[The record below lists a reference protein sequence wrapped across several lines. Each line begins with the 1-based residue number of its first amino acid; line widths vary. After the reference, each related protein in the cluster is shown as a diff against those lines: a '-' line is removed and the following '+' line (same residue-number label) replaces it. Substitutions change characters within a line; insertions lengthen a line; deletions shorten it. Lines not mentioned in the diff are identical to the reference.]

1 MKHDPRIDAMLQKS
15 REVIRDCSLEN
26 GAIVAANTDKPYT
39 PREAANYRSVWPRD
53 AAFVAAA
60 ANLLGDQEIGERFL
74 TWVYERPEGLK
85 KEKLLFQKYST
96 NGRKEAGQFQAD
108 QMGTLLWFI
117 REFFGENRE
126 SALRHQPLITLLA
139 EGLAATWNGKFF
151 NVHVTDLWEQEER
164 HTTHTMGN
172 NFTYTLAASARG
184 LMIADEYLPNPLW
197 KEAANQMIA
206 RINEAYSMHR
216 GYYLRNHGKV
226 DDTNIDASL
235 LGLTW
240 PFALCAADDLRML
253 KTVAAIETALAVN
266 GGVHRFQFDYYDGE
280 GSAQEGGGAWPVL
293 NFWMSMYWMRAGNRK
308 RAEQYFFWVLDHVAE
323 KYHGYLPEQLFGD
336 ERTGIYPLAWSHAM
350 FVFAC
355 EALGYLKK

>member
-1 MKHDPRIDAMLQKS
+1 MRHDPRIDMLLEKS
-15 REVIRDCSLEN
+15 REVIHDCSLEN
-26 GAIVAANTDKPYT
+26 GAIVAANTDKSYT

-60 ANLLGDQEIGERFL
+60 ANLLGDRDIGERFL
-74 TWVYERPEGLK
+74 AWMYKRPEGLK
-85 KEKLLFQKYST
+85 KEKLLYQKYST

-108 QMGTLLWFI
+108 QMGTVLWFI
-117 REFFGENRE
+117 KEFFDDDRKK
-126 SALRHQPLITLLA
+126 ALKHQQLITLLA

-151 NVHVTDLWEQEER
+151 SVHVTDLWEQEER

-184 LMIADEYLPNPLW
+184 LMIADAYLPNPLW
-197 KEAANQMIA
+197 KEATNQMIA
-206 RINEAYSMHR
+206 RLGEAYSEHHS
-216 GYYLRNHGKV
+216 YFLRNHGKV
-226 DDTNIDASL
+226 DDVNVDASL
-235 LGLTW
+235 LGLAW
-240 PFALCAADDLRML
+240 PFMMCEADDPRMH
-253 KTVAAIETALAVN
+253 KTVAAIEKTLAPN
-266 GGVHRFQFDYYDGE
+266 GGVHRYQFDYYDGE

-293 NFWMSMYWMRAGNRK
+293 NFWMCVYWMRSGNRK

-323 KYHGYLPEQLFGD
+323 KYHGYLPEQLFDD

-355 EALGYLKK
+355 KALGYLQK